1 MTGLLIFA
9 GIILFFILLLSI
21 PVALD
26 LEYVDLFRCRVS
38 WLFIKFNIYP
48 QDESKKKKEKKEKPK
63 KETEPKEKPA
73 ENNPAQEEKV
83 KKDNFLKT
91 FYENQ
96 GVSGIIELINNC
108 AKYLGKFSKG
118 FLKSIYITKLFINI
132 SVTESDAAK
141 TALKYG
147 KICQEVYPALGFIC
161 SSCHVK
167 NYKVN
172 IWANYCG
179 DKTKGT
185 FDTRIL
191 LVPRSV
197 INAAIALVFR
207 LGIQLLKVVFSNIK
221 ASKYNNSNMKGGQQ
235 K

>member
-9 GIILFFILLLSI
+9 GIVLFFILLLSI
-21 PVALD
+21 PVVLD
-26 LEYVDLFRCRVS
+26 LEYLDLFKCRVS
-38 WLFIKFNIYP
+38 WLFLKFNIYP
-48 QDESKKKKEKKEKPK
+48 QDESKKNKKKKEPKKKEDV
-63 KETEPKEKPA
+63 PKERPA
-73 ENNPAQEEKV
+73 EEKPQEIKEN
-83 KKDNFLKT
+83 KKDNFIKT
-91 FYENQ
+91 FYDNQ
-96 GVSGIIELINNC
+96 GIIGIIDLIKNC
-108 AKYLGKFSKG
+108 ASYLGRFSKG

-141 TALKYG
+141 TALRYG
-147 KICQEVYPALGFIC
+147 KICQEVYPPLGFIC

-172 IWANYCG
+172 IWADYCG
-179 DKTKGT
+179 DKTKGA
-185 FDTRIL
+185 FETRIL

-221 ASKYNNSNMKGGQQ
+221 ASKNSNMKGGQQ
-235 K
+235 Q

>member
-9 GIILFFILLLSI
+9 GIVLFFILLLSI
-21 PVALD
+21 PVVLD
-26 LEYVDLFRCRVS
+26 LEYLDLFKCRVS
-38 WLFIKFNIYP
+38 WLFLKFNIYP
-48 QDESKKKKEKKEKPK
+48 QDESKKNKKKKEPKKKEDV
-63 KETEPKEKPA
+63 PKERPA
-73 ENNPAQEEKV
+73 EEKPQEIKEN
-83 KKDNFLKT
+83 KKDNFIKT
-91 FYENQ
+91 FYDNQ
-96 GVSGIIELINNC
+96 GIIGIIDLIKNC
-108 AKYLGKFSKG
+108 ASYLGKFSKG

-141 TALKYG
+141 TALRYG
-147 KICQEVYPALGFIC
+147 KICQEVYPPLGFIC

-172 IWANYCG
+172 IWADYCG
-179 DKTKGT
+179 DKTKGA
-185 FDTRIL
+185 FETRIL

-221 ASKYNNSNMKGGQQ
+221 ASKNKNSNMKGGQQ
-235 K
+235 Q

>member
-21 PVALD
+21 PVVLD
-26 LEYVDLFRCRVS
+26 LEYLDLFKCRVS
-38 WLFIKFNIYP
+38 WLFLKFNIYP
-48 QDESKKKKEKKEKPK
+48 QDESKKNKKKKEPKKKEDV
-63 KETEPKEKPA
+63 PKERPA
-73 ENNPAQEEKV
+73 EEKPQEIKEN
-83 KKDNFLKT
+83 KKDNFIKT
-91 FYENQ
+91 FYDNQ
-96 GVSGIIELINNC
+96 GIIGIIDLIKNC
-108 AKYLGKFSKG
+108 ASYLGKFSKG

-141 TALKYG
+141 TALRYG
-147 KICQEVYPALGFIC
+147 KICQEVYPPLGFIC

-172 IWANYCG
+172 IWADYCG
-179 DKTKGT
+179 DKTKGA
-185 FDTRIL
+185 FETRIL

-221 ASKYNNSNMKGGQQ
+221 ASKNKNSNMKGGQQ
-235 K
+235 Q

>member
-9 GIILFFILLLSI
+9 GIVLFFILLLSI
-21 PVALD
+21 PVVLD
-26 LEYVDLFRCRVS
+26 LEYLDLFKCRVS
-38 WLFIKFNIYP
+38 WLFLKFNIYP
-48 QDESKKKKEKKEKPK
+48 QDESKKNKKKKEPKKKEDVPK
-63 KETEPKEKPA
+63 KKPA
-73 ENNPAQEEKV
+73 EEKPQEIKEN
-83 KKDNFLKT
+83 KKDNFIKT
-91 FYENQ
+91 FYDNQ
-96 GVSGIIELINNC
+96 GIVGIIDLIKNC
-108 AKYLGKFSKG
+108 ASYLGKFSKG

-141 TALKYG
+141 TALRYG
-147 KICQEVYPALGFIC
+147 KICQEVYPPLGFIC

-172 IWANYCG
+172 IWADYCG
-179 DKTKGT
+179 DKTKGA
-185 FDTRIL
+185 FETRIL

-221 ASKYNNSNMKGGQQ
+221 ASKNKNSNMKGGQQ
-235 K
+235 Q

>member
-9 GIILFFILLLSI
+9 GIVLFFILLLSI
-21 PVALD
+21 PVVLD
-26 LEYVDLFRCRVS
+26 LEYLDLFKCRVS
-38 WLFIKFNIYP
+38 WLFLKFNIYP
-48 QDESKKKKEKKEKPK
+48 QDESKKNKKKKEPKKKEDV
-63 KETEPKEKPA
+63 PKEKSA
-73 ENNPAQEEKV
+73 EEKPQEIKEN
-83 KKDNFLKT
+83 KKDNFIKT
-91 FYENQ
+91 FYDNQ
-96 GVSGIIELINNC
+96 GIVGIIDLIKNC
-108 AKYLGKFSKG
+108 ASYLGKFSKG

-141 TALKYG
+141 TALRYG
-147 KICQEVYPALGFIC
+147 KICQEVYPPLGFIC

-172 IWANYCG
+172 IWADYCG
-179 DKTKGT
+179 DKTKGA
-185 FDTRIL
+185 FETRIL

-221 ASKYNNSNMKGGQQ
+221 ASKNKNSNMKGGQQ
-235 K
+235 Q

>member
-21 PVALD
+21 PVVLD
-26 LEYVDLFRCRVS
+26 LEYLDLFKCRVS
-38 WLFIKFNIYP
+38 WLFLKFNIYP
-48 QDESKKKKEKKEKPK
+48 QDESKKNKKKKEPKKKEDV
-63 KETEPKEKPA
+63 PKEKPA
-73 ENNPAQEEKV
+73 EEKPQEIKEN
-83 KKDNFLKT
+83 KKDNFIKT
-91 FYENQ
+91 FYDNQ
-96 GVSGIIELINNC
+96 GIVGIIDLIKNC
-108 AKYLGKFSKG
+108 ASYLGKFSKG

-141 TALKYG
+141 TALRYG
-147 KICQEVYPALGFIC
+147 KICQEVYPPLGFIC

-172 IWANYCG
+172 IWADYCG
-179 DKTKGT
+179 DKTKGA
-185 FDTRIL
+185 FETRIL

-221 ASKYNNSNMKGGQQ
+221 ASKNKNSNMKGGQQ
-235 K
+235 Q

>member
-21 PVALD
+21 PVVLD
-26 LEYVDLFRCRVS
+26 LEYLDLFKCRVS
-38 WLFIKFNIYP
+38 WLFLKFNIYP
-48 QDESKKKKEKKEKPK
+48 QDESKKNKKKKEPKKKEDV
-63 KETEPKEKPA
+63 PKERTA
-73 ENNPAQEEKV
+73 EEKPQEIKEN
-83 KKDNFLKT
+83 KKDNFIKT
-91 FYENQ
+91 FYDNQ
-96 GVSGIIELINNC
+96 GIVGIIELIKNC
-108 AKYLGKFSKG
+108 ASYLGKFSKG

-141 TALKYG
+141 TALSYG
-147 KICQEVYPALGFIC
+147 KICQEVYPPLGFIC

-172 IWANYCG
+172 IWADYCG
-179 DKTKGT
+179 DKTKGA
-185 FDTRIL
+185 FETRIL

-221 ASKYNNSNMKGGQQ
+221 ASKNKNSNMKGGQQ
-235 K
+235 Q

>member
-21 PVALD
+21 PVVLD
-26 LEYVDLFRCRVS
+26 LEYLDLFKCRVS
-38 WLFIKFNIYP
+38 WLFLKFNIYP
-48 QDESKKKKEKKEKPK
+48 QDESKKKKKKKEPK
-63 KETEPKEKPA
+63 KKEDVPKESPA
-73 ENNPAQEEKV
+73 EEKPQEIKEN
-83 KKDNFLKT
+83 KKDNFIKT
-91 FYENQ
+91 FYDNQ
-96 GVSGIIELINNC
+96 GIIGIIDLIKNC
-108 AKYLGKFSKG
+108 ASYLGKFSKG

-141 TALKYG
+141 TALRYG
-147 KICQEVYPALGFIC
+147 KICQEVYPPLGFIC

-172 IWANYCG
+172 IWADYCG
-179 DKTKGT
+179 DKTKGA
-185 FDTRIL
+185 FETRIL

-221 ASKYNNSNMKGGQQ
+221 ASKNKNSNMKGGQQ
-235 K
+235 Q

>member
-9 GIILFFILLLSI
+9 GIILFFVLLLSI
-21 PVALD
+21 PVVLD
-26 LEYVDLFRCRVS
+26 LEYIDLFKFRVS

-48 QDESKKKKEKKEKPK
+48 QDENKKKNKKKKEPK
-63 KETEPKEKPA
+63 PKEKAPQK
-73 ENNPAQEEKV
+73 NNTEQKPQEALPE
-83 KKDNFLKT
+83 KKDNFIKT
-91 FYENQ
+91 FYNNQ
-96 GVSGIIELINNC
+96 GVIGIIDLIRNC
-108 AKYLGKFSKG
+108 ASYLGKFSMG
-118 FLKSIYITKLFINI
+118 FLKSIYISKLFINI

-147 KICQEVYPALGFIC
+147 KICQEVYPPLGFIC

-172 IWANYCG
+172 IWADYCG
-179 DKTKGT
+179 DKTKGAFET
-185 FDTRIL
+185 KIKI
-191 LVPRSV
+191 VPRSI

-221 ASKYNNSNMKGGQQ
+221 SSKNKNSNMKGGQ
-235 K
+235 

>member
-21 PVALD
+21 PVVLD
-26 LEYVDLFRCRVS
+26 LEYLDLFKCRVS
-38 WLFIKFNIYP
+38 WLFLKFNIYP
-48 QDESKKKKEKKEKPK
+48 QDESKKNKKKKEPKKKENV
-63 KETEPKEKPA
+63 PKEKPA
-73 ENNPAQEEKV
+73 EEKPQDIKEN
-83 KKDNFLKT
+83 KKDNFIKI
-91 FYENQ
+91 FYDNQ
-96 GVSGIIELINNC
+96 GIIGIIELIKNC
-108 AKYLGKFSKG
+108 ASYLGKFSKG

-147 KICQEVYPALGFIC
+147 KICQEVYPPLGFIC

-172 IWANYCG
+172 IWADYCG
-179 DKTKGT
+179 DKTKGA
-185 FDTRIL
+185 FETRIL

-221 ASKYNNSNMKGGQQ
+221 ASKNKNSNMKGGQQ
-235 K
+235 Q

>member
-9 GIILFFILLLSI
+9 GIILFFVLLLSI
-21 PVALD
+21 PVVLD
-26 LEYVDLFRCRVS
+26 LEYIDLFKFRVS

-48 QDESKKKKEKKEKPK
+48 QDENKKKKKKEPK
-63 KETEPKEKPA
+63 KPKEKAPQK
-73 ENNPAQEEKV
+73 NNTEQKPQEALPE
-83 KKDNFLKT
+83 KKDNFIKT
-91 FYENQ
+91 FYNNQ
-96 GVSGIIELINNC
+96 GVIGIIDLIRNC
-108 AKYLGKFSKG
+108 ASYLGKFSMG
-118 FLKSIYITKLFINI
+118 FLKSIYISKLFINI

-147 KICQEVYPALGFIC
+147 KICQEVYPPLGFIC

-172 IWANYCG
+172 IWADYCG
-179 DKTKGT
+179 DKTKGAFET
-185 FDTRIL
+185 KIKI
-191 LVPRSV
+191 VPRSI

-221 ASKYNNSNMKGGQQ
+221 SSKNKNSNMKGGQ
-235 K
+235 

>member
-21 PVALD
+21 PVVLD
-26 LEYVDLFRCRVS
+26 LEYLDLFKCRVS
-38 WLFIKFNIYP
+38 WLFLKFNIYP
-48 QDESKKKKEKKEKPK
+48 QDESKKNKKKKEPKKKEDV
-63 KETEPKEKPA
+63 PKERPA
-73 ENNPAQEEKV
+73 EEKPQEIKEN
-83 KKDNFLKT
+83 KKDNFIKT
-91 FYENQ
+91 FYDNQ
-96 GVSGIIELINNC
+96 GIIGIIDLIKNC
-108 AKYLGKFSKG
+108 ASYLGKFSKG

-132 SVTESDAAK
+132 RVTESDAAK
-141 TALKYG
+141 TALRYG
-147 KICQEVYPALGFIC
+147 KICQEVYPPLGFIC

-172 IWANYCG
+172 IWADYCG
-179 DKTKGT
+179 DKTKGAFET
-185 FDTRIL
+185 SIL

-221 ASKYNNSNMKGGQQ
+221 ASKNKNSNMKGGQQ
-235 K
+235 Q

>member
-9 GIILFFILLLSI
+9 GIILFFILVLSI
-21 PVALD
+21 PVVLD
-26 LEYVDLFRCRVS
+26 LEYIDLFKCRVS
-38 WLFIKFNIYP
+38 WLFLKFNIYP
-48 QDESKKKKEKKEKPK
+48 QDENKKNKKKKEPKKKEKAPA
-63 KETEPKEKPA
+63 EKPA
-73 ENNPAQEEKV
+73 EENPQQNTQV

-91 FYENQ
+91 FYDNQ
-96 GVSGIIELINNC
+96 GIVGIIDLIKSC
-108 AKYLGKFSKG
+108 AAYLGKFSKG
-118 FLKSIYITKLFINI
+118 FLKSIYIKKLFINI

-147 KICQEVYPALGFIC
+147 KICQKVYPPLGFIC

-172 IWANYCG
+172 IWADYCG
-179 DKTKGT
+179 DKTKGAFET
-185 FDTRIL
+185 KVL

-221 ASKYNNSNMKGGQQ
+221 ATKNKNLNTKGGQQ
-235 K
+235 Q

>member
-21 PVALD
+21 PVVLD
-26 LEYVDLFRCRVS
+26 LEYLDLFKCRVS
-38 WLFIKFNIYP
+38 WLFLKFNIYP
-48 QDESKKKKEKKEKPK
+48 QDESKKNKKKKEPKKKEDV
-63 KETEPKEKPA
+63 PKEKPA
-73 ENNPAQEEKV
+73 EEKPQEIKEN
-83 KKDNFLKT
+83 KKDNFIKT
-91 FYENQ
+91 FYDNQ
-96 GVSGIIELINNC
+96 GIIGIIDLIKNC
-108 AKYLGKFSKG
+108 ASYLGKFSKG

-141 TALKYG
+141 TALRYG
-147 KICQEVYPALGFIC
+147 KICQEVYPPLGFIC

-172 IWANYCG
+172 IWADYCG
-179 DKTKGT
+179 DKTKGA
-185 FDTRIL
+185 FETRIL

-221 ASKYNNSNMKGGQQ
+221 ASKNKNSNMKGGQQ
-235 K
+235 Q

>member
-38 WLFIKFNIYP
+38 WLFLKFNIYP
-48 QDESKKKKEKKEKPK
+48 QDESKKKKEKKEKPE
-63 KETEPKEKPA
+63 KEANPKEKPA
-73 ENNPAQEEKV
+73 ENKPAQEEKV

-96 GVSGIIELINNC
+96 GVSGIIDLINNC

-179 DKTKGT
+179 DKTKGA
-185 FDTRIL
+185 FETRIL

-221 ASKYNNSNMKGGQQ
+221 ASKNNNSNMKGGQQ

>member
-21 PVALD
+21 PVVLD
-26 LEYVDLFRCRVS
+26 LEYLDLFKCRVS
-38 WLFIKFNIYP
+38 WLFLKFNIYP
-48 QDESKKKKEKKEKPK
+48 QDESKKNKKKKEPKKKEDV
-63 KETEPKEKPA
+63 PKERSA
-73 ENNPAQEEKV
+73 EEKPQEIKEN
-83 KKDNFLKT
+83 KKDNFIKT
-91 FYENQ
+91 FYDNQ
-96 GVSGIIELINNC
+96 GIIGIIDLIKNC
-108 AKYLGKFSKG
+108 ASYLGKFSKG

-141 TALKYG
+141 TALRYG
-147 KICQEVYPALGFIC
+147 KICQEVYPPLGFIC

-172 IWANYCG
+172 IWADYCG
-179 DKTKGT
+179 DKTKGA
-185 FDTRIL
+185 FETRIL

-207 LGIQLLKVVFSNIK
+207 LGIQLLKVVFSKIK
-221 ASKYNNSNMKGGQQ
+221 ASKNKNSNMKGGQQ
-235 K
+235 Q

>member
-21 PVALD
+21 PVVLD
-26 LEYVDLFRCRVS
+26 LEYLDLFKCRVS
-38 WLFIKFNIYP
+38 WLFLKFNIYP
-48 QDESKKKKEKKEKPK
+48 QDESKKKNKKKKEPK
-63 KETEPKEKPA
+63 KKEDVPKERSA
-73 ENNPAQEEKV
+73 EEKPQEI
-83 KKDNFLKT
+83 KENKMDNFINT
-91 FYENQ
+91 FYDNQ
-96 GVSGIIELINNC
+96 GIVGIIDLIKNC
-108 AKYLGKFSKG
+108 ASYLGKFSKG

-141 TALKYG
+141 TALRYG
-147 KICQEVYPALGFIC
+147 KICQEVYPPLGFIC
-161 SSCHVK
+161 SSCHIK

-172 IWANYCG
+172 IWADYCG
-179 DKTKGT
+179 DKTKGA
-185 FDTRIL
+185 FETRIL

-221 ASKYNNSNMKGGQQ
+221 AYKNSNMKGGQQ
-235 K
+235 Q

>member
-9 GIILFFILLLSI
+9 GIILFFVLLLSI
-21 PVALD
+21 PVVLD
-26 LEYVDLFRCRVS
+26 LEYVDLFKCRVS
-38 WLFIKFNIYP
+38 WLFLKFNIYP
-48 QDESKKKKEKKEKPK
+48 QDESKKGKKKKDPKTKENKSTDKPAEEKPK
-63 KETEPKEKPA
+63 ENTE
-73 ENNPAQEEKV
+73 V
-83 KKDNFLKT
+83 KKDNFIKT
-91 FYENQ
+91 FYNNQ
-96 GVSGIIELINNC
+96 GILGIIELVKNC
-108 AKYLGKFSKG
+108 ASYLGKFSKG
-118 FLKSIYITKLFINI
+118 FLKSIYISKLFINI

-147 KICQEVYPALGFIC
+147 KICQEIYPPLGFIC

-172 IWANYCG
+172 IWADYCG
-179 DKTKGT
+179 DKTKGA
-185 FDTRIL
+185 FETRVL

-221 ASKYNNSNMKGGQQ
+221 ASKNNNSNMKGGQQ

>member
-21 PVALD
+21 PVVLD
-26 LEYVDLFRCRVS
+26 LEYLDLFKCRVS
-38 WLFIKFNIYP
+38 WLFLKFNIYP
-48 QDESKKKKEKKEKPK
+48 QDESKKKKKKKEPK
-63 KETEPKEKPA
+63 KKEDVPKESPA
-73 ENNPAQEEKV
+73 EEKPQEIKEN
-83 KKDNFLKT
+83 KKDNFIKT
-91 FYENQ
+91 FYDNQ
-96 GVSGIIELINNC
+96 GIIGIIDLIKNC
-108 AKYLGKFSKG
+108 ASYLGKFSKG

-141 TALKYG
+141 TALRYG
-147 KICQEVYPALGFIC
+147 KICQEVYPPLGFIC

-172 IWANYCG
+172 IWADYCG
-179 DKTKGT
+179 DKTKGA
-185 FDTRIL
+185 FETRIL

-207 LGIQLLKVVFSNIK
+207 LDIQLLKVVFSNIK
-221 ASKYNNSNMKGGQQ
+221 ASKNKNSNMKGGQQ
-235 K
+235 Q

>member
-21 PVALD
+21 PVVLD
-26 LEYVDLFRCRVS
+26 LEYLDLFKCRVS
-38 WLFIKFNIYP
+38 WLFLKFNIYP
-48 QDESKKKKEKKEKPK
+48 QDESKKNKKKKEPKKKEDV
-63 KETEPKEKPA
+63 PKERTA
-73 ENNPAQEEKV
+73 EEKPQEIKEN
-83 KKDNFLKT
+83 KKDNFIKT
-91 FYENQ
+91 FYDNQ
-96 GVSGIIELINNC
+96 GIIGIIDLIKNS
-108 AKYLGKFSKG
+108 ASYLGKFSKG

-141 TALKYG
+141 TALRYG
-147 KICQEVYPALGFIC
+147 KICQEVYPPLGFIC

-172 IWANYCG
+172 IWADYCG
-179 DKTKGT
+179 DKTKGA
-185 FDTRIL
+185 FETRIL

-221 ASKYNNSNMKGGQQ
+221 ASKNKNSNMKGGQQ
-235 K
+235 Q